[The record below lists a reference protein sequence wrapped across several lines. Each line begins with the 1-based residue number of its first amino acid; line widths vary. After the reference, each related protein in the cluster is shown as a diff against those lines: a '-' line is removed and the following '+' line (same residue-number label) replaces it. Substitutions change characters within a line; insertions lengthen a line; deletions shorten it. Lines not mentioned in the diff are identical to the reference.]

1 MCLQDAQ
8 DYIASL
14 SKTQLV
20 HLCTG
25 VPDVRSRTTEM
36 AKILEPLR
44 NSPDSYFV
52 LPGGPVQV
60 SLHLLT
66 ILLLISHPW
75 SETLCITML
84 NKH

>member
-25 VPDVRSRTTEM
+25 VPDVGSRTTEM
-36 AKILEPLR
+36 AQILEPLR

-66 ILLLISHPW
+66 ILLFISHPW
-75 SETLCITML
+75 SKTLCITML